1 MARNVFLLYS
11 KDDETHTKLNELN
24 QILNETKHLTQKN
37 AFQLD
42 ENTKQSILECD
53 IFICCL
59 SKKFSESKLI
69 DIVKFAHCIARKG
82 INTLYL
88 EPDKELF
95 LEKLED
101 QSFFRLKTV
110 EYSSFGQIE
119 KVKKIF
125 FIYTTENLKDCA
137 TRLFW

>member
-69 DIVKFAHCIARKG
+69 DIVKFAYCIARKG

-119 KVKKIF
+119 KVKKKF
-125 FIYTTENLKDCA
+125 LYTLEKI
-137 TRLFW
+137 